1 MWGTDSR
8 VRTYPWGFFLLSS
21 ENDDIVMLFRRQ
33 VCRIAALFPGVL
45 PPFRIVCG
53 RGWGSV
59 LVGVDTLVVNR
70 FLLVVWTPRPE
81 FNESVG
87 LPLTRRLPPFHGVL
101 VQDALWHFLTH
112 DGGG

>member
-1 MWGTDSR
+1 MDVPPLKYLNWGGIASLSSSGPSGPVAVDRVELLPVRVEGTDAC

-21 ENDDIVMLFRRQ
+21 ENDAIVVLFRRQ

-59 LVGVDTLVVNR
+59 LVGVDPLVVDR
-70 FLLVVWTPRPE
+70 FLLV
-81 FNESVG
+81 F
-87 LPLTRRLPPFHGVL
+87 
-101 VQDALWHFLTH
+101 
-112 DGGG
+112 